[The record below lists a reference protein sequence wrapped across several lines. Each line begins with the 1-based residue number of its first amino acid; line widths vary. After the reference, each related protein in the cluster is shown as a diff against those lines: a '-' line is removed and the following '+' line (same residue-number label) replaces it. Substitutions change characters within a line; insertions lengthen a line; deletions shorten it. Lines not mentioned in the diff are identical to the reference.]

1 MSNEKPILMLV
12 EDEIT
17 HRRLFER
24 NFDRHDMDMDLVSLE
39 NGVQAMQYLYKA
51 VENQQASLVMV
62 LDLKM
67 PGMNGLQV
75 LEAVRGDDRLKHVP
89 VIILTTSDEEDEMGR
104 CAELGIHSYLIKPVN
119 FDELSLYIDQA
130 LANNKL

>member
-1 MSNEKPILMLV
+1 MPNERPILMLV

-24 NFDRHDMDMDLVSLE
+24 NFDRHDIDMNLVSLE
-39 NGVQAMQYLYKA
+39 NGVQAMQHLYKV
-51 VENQQASLVMV
+51 VEDQQAPLVMV

-75 LEAVRGDDRLKHVP
+75 LEAVRGDNRLKHIP
-89 VIILTTSDEEDEMGR
+89 VIVLTTSDEEDEMKR

-130 LANNKL
+130 LANSEL